1 MNQNIINARVTF
13 RNSPIH
19 ILERFTI
26 RDLESAYTQFKEHS
40 GLDECVIIQTC
51 NRIELFGKA
60 KNYDINKI
68 KKTWA
73 SLTGL
78 EEEAFKENVEFVEN
92 EEALH
97 HLLKLTSGLDSMVV
111 GEEQILGQIKNSITS
126 ARNAKASGQHLNN
139 LFDKAIRIGTRIRN
153 STGISL
159 GGISVGSMAVKLA
172 EENIDELKLKK
183 ILLIGTGEVSTLV
196 AKSLGRRGYD
206 FVITSRTMDRSQAFC
221 ETMGG
226 RPIKFEEVLTGFEN
240 YDVLF
245 VATTAPYFLVTQDRI
260 TKAMQGKKNGMMI
273 LDLSNPRTVDEKVA
287 TIGGVKLMNLDQ
299 IAEMVEKNMKSR
311 LNKVKRVENII
322 SEEVSV
328 LEASMKRLD
337 AEPLVKDV
345 FKNIDS
351 LREKE
356 LQKALQMLNEKDEKK
371 IKIIEELTKAVV
383 ESIVSTPMNNIRKA
397 SEQGKPDI
405 IEMASK
411 LFDYKK
417 QNELD

>member
-1 MNQNIINARVTF
+1 MSKNIINARVTF

-19 ILERFTI
+19 ILEKFTI
-26 RDLESAYTQFKEHS
+26 RDVEEAYSQFREHS
-40 GLDECVIIQTC
+40 ALDECVIIQTC
-51 NRIELFGKA
+51 NRIELFGKS
-60 KNYDINKI
+60 KNFDQEKV

-78 EEEAFKENVEFVEN
+78 DEEIFADNLEIEQNDKAF
-92 EEALH
+92 H
-97 HLLKLTSGLDSMVV
+97 HLLKLTSGLDSMVL

-126 ARNAKASGQHLNN
+126 ARKIKASGQHLNT

-153 STGISL
+153 SSGISQ

-172 EENIDELKLKK
+172 EENIDELKFKK
-183 ILLIGTGEVSTLV
+183 ILLIGTGEVSTLI
-196 AKSLGRRGYD
+196 AKSLQRRGYD
-206 FVITSRTMDRSQAFC
+206 FVVTSRTMERSQTFC

-226 RPIKFEEVLTGFEN
+226 KPVKFENVLSGFEN

-245 VATTAPYFLVTQDRI
+245 VATTAPYFLVTFDRI
-260 TKAMQGKKNGMMI
+260 TNAVEKRKSGMMI

-287 TIGGVKLMNLDQ
+287 TIGGIKLMNLDQ
-299 IAEMVEKNMKSR
+299 IAEMVEKNMKAR
-311 LNKVKRVENII
+311 LNKVKEVENII
-322 SEEVSV
+322 NEEVTV

-351 LREKE
+351 LRQKE
-356 LQKALQMLNEKDEKK
+356 LEKALSMLDEKDEKR

-397 SEQGKPDI
+397 SEQGKPDLL
-405 IEMASK
+405 EVASE
-411 LFDYKK
+411 LFDYNKSE
-417 QNELD
+417 QE

>member
-1 MNQNIINARVTF
+1 MNQNIINARVNF

-153 STGISL
+153 STGINR

-196 AKSLGRRGYD
+196 AKSLGRRGYN
-206 FVITSRTMDRSQAFC
+206 FVVTSRTMDRSQAFC

-226 RPIKFEEVLTGFEN
+226 RPIKFEDVLTGFEN

>member
-153 STGISL
+153 STGINI

-206 FVITSRTMDRSQAFC
+206 FVVTSRTMDRSQAFC

-226 RPIKFEEVLTGFEN
+226 SPIKFEEVLTGFEN